1 MLCTARTLVQ
11 ERTIRTAGA
20 SPLYR
25 FCCGGIKWPR
35 TVLSCLCS
43 LFLNYMS
50 DYRIR
55 TWHLFITLWR
65 CLSSTRSCSCS
76 SNGWLDEGVAWS
88 DRPTVGWATCDGV
101 RWVTGRWLLM
111 HVETELV
118 WCAVSSPTTTA
129 WRRRSEWRRWLD
141 VDMGSRKW
149 GVQTLSTLSTNMEP
163 VHHNTNSQL
172 HNRGNW
178 YAR

>member
-1 MLCTARTLVQ
+1 MHCADSRARTDYPHSGGKS
-11 ERTIRTAGA
+11 TIQILLRGHQMTADGLKL
-20 SPLYR
+20 SMQS
-25 FCCGGIKWPR
+25 
-35 TVLSCLCS
+35 VLKLHEW
-43 LFLNYMS
+43 
-50 DYRIR
+50 YRIR
-55 TWHLFITLWR
+55 TWHLFITLWH

-111 HVETELV
+111 HAETELV

-172 HNRGNW
+172 HNHGNW